1 MTKRIPSQSSSFQ
14 DRKNEG
20 FKDSIMDFTS
30 DTLKNALNTI
40 IDNISYDHF
49 RDCPDQEAFAK
60 EFRLTIIKKLND
72 SNYAEVNYKFWLKSL
87 KEVTKGNVSLSEIEP
102 IAKQTA
108 TEAYNSLLE
117 FIQNLTIPESALKA
131 WEAEKNGIP
140 IIPKKR
146 NNIRFETYNSHVP
159 TASDPTSRTT
169 LRGVISGINSWSKD
183 EFGIAEYYEEYRVR
197 TNFKDPIEVFQECLA
212 ENSVRLNIAEVDKKS
227 DQITIK
233 LWEEAEEILN
243 RLGPESALLHIY
255 LTACCLRNTR
265 PWKDTFMLDGDTVL
279 KDLGW
284 DRRRR
289 LTHHKKLL
297 KLKNLAFA
305 LGSIYQTINWQTVR
319 KHKGKT
325 IPVNLSCQ
333 GLAWKIDFF
342 TETQSRIF
350 PEDTEQILRLAIQ
363 VEPGVWAE
371 KFLNQEG
378 YLNGKALNEY
388 GYMSALITKIDPYH
402 DDLAFRIA
410 LFLTIEN
417 RINTDCDYY
426 VKTLLKL
433 KYPEHILNQCDK
445 VKAKTIRTNWDSA
458 LARLN
463 QLGYKII
470 PFENYENWLRPEWLQ
485 DNNYQPKHNRRRNIL
500 SQLLEV
506 KVIIKQPEPIPF
518 KLAMVTQKKLEYTSP
533 TKSLSSINKTSPKKL
548 ASKTS
553 GIITPADIREAR
565 QKKGWTQRQL
575 AEFLGVSHTLVG
587 RMEKGERTITP
598 KVKKK
603 LQRLLKLKND

>member
-1 MTKRIPSQSSSFQ
+1 MPNQSPSFQ
-14 DRKNEG
+14 QFKNEG
-20 FKDSIMDFTS
+20 VKDSIMDFTS

-40 IDNISYDHF
+40 IDNISYGNF
-49 RDCPDQEAFAK
+49 KDCPDQEAFGEK
-60 EFRLTIIKKLND
+60 FRLTVIKKLND

-87 KEVTKGNVSLSEIEP
+87 KEVTKGNIQISEIEP

-108 TEAYNSLLE
+108 SEAYDSLIA
-117 FIQNLTIPESALKA
+117 FIQNLNIPESAFKA

-140 IIPKKR
+140 IIPKNRK
-146 NNIRFETYNSHVP
+146 NIRFETNNSHVP

-169 LRGVISGINSWSKD
+169 LRGVISGINSWSQD

-197 TNFKDPIEVFQECLA
+197 TNFKDPIEIFQECLA
-212 ENSVRLNIAEVDKKS
+212 ENYVRLNIAEVDKKS

-243 RLGPESALLHIY
+243 RLGPEAALLHIY
-255 LTACCLRNTR
+255 LTACCLRNPS
-265 PWKDTFMLDGDTVL
+265 PWKDTFILDGDTVL

-284 DRRRR
+284 DRRKR
-289 LTHHKKLL
+289 LSHHEKLL
-297 KLKNLAFA
+297 KLKKMAFA
-305 LGSIYQTINWQTVR
+305 LGSIYQRINWQTVR
-319 KHKGKT
+319 KHKGKI
-325 IPVNLSCQ
+325 IPVNLSCE
-333 GLAWKIDFF
+333 GFAWKVDFF
-342 TETQSRIF
+342 TETQIRIF
-350 PEDTEQILRLAIQ
+350 PEDTEEILRLAIQ
-363 VEPGVWAE
+363 IEPGVWAE

-433 KYPEHILNQCDK
+433 KYSEPILNQCDK

-470 PFENYENWLRPEWLQ
+470 PFENYPNWLRPEWLR
-485 DNNYQPKHNRRRNIL
+485 DENYQPEHNRRRHIL
-500 SQLLEV
+500 SKLLEA
-506 KVIIKQPEPIPF
+506 KIIIKQPDPIPL
-518 KLAMVTQKKLEYTSP
+518 KLGTITQKKLEYTSP
-533 TKSLSSINKTSPKKL
+533 IKTPPPTNKTPDKKP
-548 ASKTS
+548 SSRKS

-587 RMEKGERTITP
+587 RMEKGERTVTP
-598 KVKKK
+598 KVKTK
-603 LQRLLKLKND
+603 LQRLLKLETE